1 MAFKMDHKWKK
12 GMYSGMAADKLEFIQ
27 KTGDGKS
34 MAKQTEKKEKD
45 PAKQTEKKEKD
56 PNALSGYGRK
66 GREFTNKEV
75 KEYWNAPNEKGPMD
89 EEIPKED
96 LDIIHD
102 EDII

>member
-34 MAKQTEKKEKD
+34 MAKQTEKK
-45 PAKQTEKKEKD
+45 KKKKKK
-56 PNALSGYGRK
+56 K
-66 GREFTNKEV
+66 G
-75 KEYWNAPNEKGPMD
+75 EYTMSESERAAWLKRV
-89 EEIPKED
+89 ED
-96 LDIIHD
+96 FEQGKTKSIAD